1 MSFALCSQSSKLT
14 CCFAT
19 SLSELLYVPM
29 PELKTASQKSESI
42 LIGANTGISVSGGDA
57 DSVTGGKWED
67 EEERRFFEEIPDLKD
82 YVPRSVLGL
91 EGDSDDAIEADN
103 KEKEKERMQEEV
115 RKLEEELTELKVGED
130 GRANGDAA
138 TTQGETYADP
148 DEGEDEDE

>member
-1 MSFALCSQSSKLT
+1 MC
-14 CCFAT
+14 

-57 DSVTGGKWED
+57 ESTTGGKWED

-91 EGDSDDAIEADN
+91 EGESDEAADADS
-103 KEKEKERMQEEV
+103 KEKEKERVQEEV
-115 RKLEEELTELKVGED
+115 RKLEEELADLKVNENGQ
-130 GRANGDAA
+130 ANGDAA
-138 TTQGETYADP
+138 AQGGANTD
-148 DEGEDEDE
+148 DEGDDEDE